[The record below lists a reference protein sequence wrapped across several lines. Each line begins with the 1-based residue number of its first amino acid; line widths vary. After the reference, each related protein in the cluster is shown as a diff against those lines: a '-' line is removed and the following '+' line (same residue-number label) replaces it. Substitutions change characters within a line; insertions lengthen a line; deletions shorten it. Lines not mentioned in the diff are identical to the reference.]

1 MQILYERLRSEMVGL
16 VEERLKAIESR
27 LLDKDQCQIQ
37 SNFSQHSLFKER
49 PSVGA
54 RTIIALTQDSIDTM
68 QVKPLLNLV

>member
-27 LLDKDQCQIQ
+27 LLDKDQSSHQIQ
-37 SNFSQHSLFKER
+37 SNFSYNSLFKER

-54 RTIIALTQDSIDTM
+54 RTIVALTQDSIE
-68 QVKPLLNLV
+68 